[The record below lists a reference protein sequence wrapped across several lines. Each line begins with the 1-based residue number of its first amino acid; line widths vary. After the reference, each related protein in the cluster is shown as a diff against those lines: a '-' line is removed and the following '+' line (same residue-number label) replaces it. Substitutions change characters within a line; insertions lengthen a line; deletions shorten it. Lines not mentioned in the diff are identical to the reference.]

1 RQPGMPNERHLRLID
16 IVTQTAAVCVAKH
29 RSDQALRESE
39 TRLRMLTDA
48 SFEGIGVAQ
57 DGKLI
62 DANDQLVRML
72 GYATRSE
79 MIGTPAIE
87 FAAPESR
94 EYVRS
99 LLASGRIAPYE
110 HLAIRKDGTV
120 FPVEV
125 CGRIIAREPHRI
137 VLAAVRD
144 ITDRKRAEEAVRES
158 EERLALVFNN
168 TSDVMAL
175 YEVMPDG
182 DCRLVTANRA
192 FFELAWSTGYEVE
205 REDIIGKTDDELA
218 GKIFK
223 PDPGVHQQRRTKRM
237 QAIRSGRTVRWEE
250 ASKTP
255 TGTTFSERADIPI
268 LDRQG
273 RCRHLLR
280 VVYDVTE
287 RKRAEQALRESEERY
302 RTVVEFFPECVAVSV
317 DDRLV
322 YVNPAGLKLVG
333 LEGPEGRAKLI
344 GRSVY
349 DFMPAGQHDFIRE
362 ERRDV
367 LQRGVPGP
375 IIQGSMVRPDG
386 STVTAEG
393 QAIPFV
399 YDGRPAILS
408 VIRDITE
415 RKRAEAALR
424 ESEEKFSKAFRSC
437 PDAVALS
444 ELETGRYI
452 DVNEG
457 YERLFG
463 YSREEVIG
471 RTSRELGIYQDP
483 NDRGRIVEELR
494 AHGLVRDIELRS
506 LDRNRQPLICLY
518 GGELIELG
526 GRPCIVSVIHDITD
540 RVRAEAALRENE
552 RVLSTLLSNLPG
564 MVYRCQN
571 DADWTMHFISEGCRE
586 LTGYAP
592 EDLLGNLKT
601 SYGQIILSD
610 DRRAVFDSVQTAV
623 RKREPFE
630 LSYRIRTA
638 DGAEKWVWERG
649 RGIFSA
655 NKELLALEGFV
666 TDITAKRQAEIERAD
681 ALLRERRAR
690 EEYTG
695 LLIASQEAERRR
707 IAGELHDSL
716 GQNLLLIKNRA
727 QLALTDNIVPTN
739 SRIQLEG
746 IQELATQ
753 AIAEVRQISQNL
765 HPYQLD
771 QLGLTRAMAAMI
783 DSAAQSGSIA
793 FERKLEPVDEVF
805 HGEAATNLYRVVQE
819 TVNNILKHSHARR
832 ARVVLE
838 RDVHDVRLW
847 IEDDGQGFGAAPST
861 REGTTRGFGLKNIAE
876 RVRILGGS
884 LSVDSRP
891 GAGTRVE
898 AIIPIAEGD

>member
-1 RQPGMPNERHLRLID
+1 MIALGKPMLETLDVLLRMTESQSPEMLCSILLLDADGIHIRHGAAPSLPSDYLNAINGSAIGPRAGSCGTAAFRREAVFVQDIETDALWADYKHLALPHGLRACWSTPIFDAQRHVLGTFAMYYRQPGMPNERHLRLID
-16 IVTQTAAVCVAKH
+16 MVTQTAAVCIGKH

-57 DGKLI
+57 DGLLI

-72 GYATRSE
+72 GYRNRSE
-79 MIGTPAIE
+79 MIGKSAIE

-99 LLASGRIAPYE
+99 LLASGWTAPYE
-110 HLAIRKDGTV
+110 HLAIRKDGSV

-137 VLAAVRD
+137 SLAAVRD
-144 ITDRKRAEEAVRES
+144 IT
-158 EERLALVFNN
+158 
-168 TSDVMAL
+168 
-175 YEVMPDG
+175 
-182 DCRLVTANRA
+182 
-192 FFELAWSTGYEVE
+192 
-205 REDIIGKTDDELA
+205 
-218 GKIFK
+218 
-223 PDPGVHQQRRTKRM
+223 
-237 QAIRSGRTVRWEE
+237 
-250 ASKTP
+250 
-255 TGTTFSERADIPI
+255 
-268 LDRQG
+268 
-273 RCRHLLR
+273 
-280 VVYDVTE
+280 E
-287 RKRAEQALRESEERY
+287 RKRAEAALRESEERY

-349 DFMPAGQHDFIRE
+349 DFMPAAQHGFIRE
-362 ERRDV
+362 GRRDV
-367 LQRGVPGP
+367 LRRGVTGP
-375 IIQGSMVRPDG
+375 IIQGSMLRPDG

-399 YDGRPAILS
+399 FDGRPAILS

-444 ELETGRYI
+444 EFETGRYI
-452 DVNEG
+452 DINEG
-457 YERLFG
+457 FERLFG
-463 YSREEVIG
+463 FSREEVIG
-471 RTSRELGIYQDP
+471 RTALELGVYQDP
-483 NDRGRIVEELR
+483 SDRGRLVNELR
-494 AHGLVRDIELRS
+494 AHGLVRDVDLRCVK
-506 LDRNRQPLICLY
+506 RHGEPLICLY

-540 RVRAEAALRENE
+540 RVRADEALRENQ

-571 DADWTMHFISEGCRE
+571 DADWTMHFVSEGCRA

-592 EDLLGNLKT
+592 EDLLGNRRI
-601 SYGQIILSD
+601 SYGQIIHSD
-610 DRRAVFDSVQTAV
+610 DQHPVFETVQAALG
-623 RKREPFE
+623 EHQPFE
-630 LSYRIRTA
+630 LSYRIHSA
-638 DGAEKWVWERG
+638 GGAEKWVWERG

-655 NKELLALEGFV
+655 TGELLSLEGFI
-666 TDITAKRQAEIERAD
+666 TDITAQRRAEIERAD
-681 ALLRERRAR
+681 AQLRERQAR
-690 EEYTG
+690 EQFTG
-695 LLIASQEAERRR
+695 QLIASQEAERQR

-727 QLALTDNIVPTN
+727 QLALASETAPGDSPG
-739 SRIQLEG
+739 QLEG
-746 IQELATQ
+746 ILELASH

-765 HPYQLD
+765 HPYLLD
-771 QLGLTRAMAAMI
+771 QLGLTRAIGAMI
-783 DSAAQSGSIA
+783 DNAAQSSSIV
-793 FERKLEPVDEVF
+793 FQHKLEPVDDLF
-805 HGEAATNLYRVVQE
+805 GAEAATNLYRVVQE
-819 TVNNILKHSHARR
+819 TVNNILKHSQATHARII
-832 ARVVLE
+832 LE
-838 RDVHDVRLW
+838 RDLHHTRLW
-847 IEDDGQGFGAAPST
+847 IEDDG
-861 REGTTRGFGLKNIAE
+861 RGFAPGPAAAQTTARGLGLKNIAE

-884 LSVDSRP
+884 LTVDSRP
-891 GAGTRVE
+891 GAGTRIE
-898 AIIPIAEGD
+898 SILPISEPG